1 MSLAAASNW
10 YTAAELAAMGLPGLP
25 CEPRR
30 LRELAK
36 VAGWAELKADD
47 GTPMARERRAR
58 GGGIEFNASVLPPEA
73 QLRLRARM
81 RSAEQAPPAD
91 NDRDNGEDEAWER
104 YLRLPAKTR
113 TEAERRLSILDEV
126 EALVSAGSSRT
137 AAKDEVGR
145 KHGEHRTTIQRWQ
158 RAVAGLDKAQ
168 WLPRLAP
175 NFTGGGREAE
185 IPAEAWE
192 MFQSDMLRPSKP
204 AASACYNRVLE
215 DWARPNG
222 IEVPSLKTF
231 MRRYDREVGE
241 GVKIAKRDGKEA
253 ARQSIA
259 PVKRSVRDLHAME
272 LVNVDGHQFDVFVR
286 MENGEII
293 RPIMVGI
300 QDVYSRKLLAWR
312 IGATENIEL
321 VRLTFFDLF
330 RNWGLPKGVFMDNG
344 RAFAS
349 KPMTGGA
356 KTRFRFT
363 INPDDATGV
372 LPSLG
377 VATHFVLPYRGSS
390 KPIERAWGDVCCEY
404 IAKHPAMEG
413 AYTGNSPNAK
423 PENYRSRAIPIAT
436 FRAHVD
442 RQIALHNARLGRK
455 TETAKAAEKSER
467 SFDQV
472 FAASYEASVI
482 RKATEA
488 QLRLAYLQAAERTCH
503 RQHGGIELYGNTYW
517 SEALR
522 EIRGQRVIVRFDPD
536 DLHGTIDV
544 YSRDGQFLCNV
555 PVQQAFGFKD
565 QSGAVFV
572 GKREKQAR
580 KAIKQ
585 AEAALEL
592 RDAAWWEQMLA
603 EQDEPTAQPP
613 KPSAGAVQPVRH
625 GGQTAAALKPTQQA
639 VPEPENASFEDAF
652 DRACERRFRVIE

>member
-1 MSLAAASNW
+1 MSSAAASSW
-10 YTAAELAAMGLPGLP
+10 HTAAELAAMGLPGLP
-25 CEPRR
+25 NEPRR

-36 VAGWAELKADD
+36 VEGWAERTAED
-47 GTPMARERRAR
+47 GTPLVRERRAR
-58 GGGIEFNASVLPPEA
+58 GGGIEFNAGVLPLEA
-73 QLRLRARM
+73 QLRLRARN
-81 RSAEQAPPAD
+81 RTAAPAPIAD
-91 NDRDNGEDEAWER
+91 NDPDNGEAGAWER

-113 TEAERRLSILDEV
+113 AEAERRLAILNELQT
-126 EALVSAGSSRT
+126 LVSAGATRT

-185 IPAEAWE
+185 IPAEAWSI
-192 MFQSDMLRPSKP
+192 FTSDMLRKSKP
-204 AASACYNRVLE
+204 AASACYNRLLE
-215 DWARPNG
+215 EWARPNG
-222 IEVPSLKTF
+222 VAVPSLKTF
-231 MRRYDREVGE
+231 MRRYDREIGDD
-241 GVKIAKRDGKEA
+241 VKIALREGKEA
-253 ARQSIA
+253 ARQSHA
-259 PVKRSVRDLHAME
+259 PIKRTVGDLRAME
-272 LVNVDGHQFDVFVR
+272 YVNVDGHLFDVFVR
-286 MENGEII
+286 MENGDII
-293 RPIMVGI
+293 RPLMVGI
-300 QDVYSRKLLAWR
+300 QDLYSRKLLAWR
-312 IGATENIEL
+312 IGVTENIEL

-330 RNWGLPKGVFMDNG
+330 RNWGLPDGVFLDNG
-344 RAFAS
+344 RAFSS

-363 INPDDATGV
+363 IKPDDVTGV

-377 VATHFVLPYRGSS
+377 IETHFVLPYRGSS
-390 KPIERAWGDVCCEY
+390 KPIERAWRDVCAEY
-404 IAKHPAMEG
+404 ISRHPLLEG
-413 AYTGNSPNAK
+413 AYTGNNPSAK
-423 PENYRSRAIPIAT
+423 PENYRSRAVPIAT
-436 FRAHVD
+436 FRELVD
-442 RQIALHNARLGRK
+442 RQIALHNARLGRE

-503 RQHGGIELYGNTYW
+503 SKHGGIELYGNTYW

-555 PVQQAFGFKD
+555 PVQQAYGFKD

-585 AEAALEL
+585 AEAAMDL
-592 RDAAWWEQMLA
+592 RDAAWWEQLLA
-603 EQDEPTAQPP
+603 GQDEPTAQPN
-613 KPSAGAVQPVRH
+613 KPSAGAVLPVLH

-639 VPEPENASFEDAF
+639 LPEPEITISDDAF